1 MALLAK
7 APGLILRSSMTDAEA
22 AKQVINKAK
31 KAAARRVMSRSDGH
45 DSRT

>member
-1 MALLAK
+1 MALLVK

-31 KAAARRVMSRSDGH
+31 KAAARPVISRGDGQ